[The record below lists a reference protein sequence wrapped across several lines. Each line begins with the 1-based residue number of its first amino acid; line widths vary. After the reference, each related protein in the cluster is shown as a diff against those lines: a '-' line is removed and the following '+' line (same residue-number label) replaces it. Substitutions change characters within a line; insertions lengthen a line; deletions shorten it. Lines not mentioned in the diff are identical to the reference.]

1 MIKEALQYL
10 ISLGNVETKNVAGQ
24 TFSTQPLHL
33 IKQPTPAPIVV
44 RSLSG
49 MVEYLKSE
57 FDELVDNE
65 RTLMVHVES
74 PTDAVVFSTFNNDMV
89 RDTLIQAKA
98 LLPEYRYGNWYDAE
112 EFNIKLQSVFVP
124 NDDRATMLKVV
135 GNIKD
140 ENVATF
146 GDDGVSQQVTAKAG
160 VATLAN
166 VPVPNPVLL
175 KPYRTF
181 VEVPQPESEF
191 VFRMKTGP
199 SCALFEADGGA
210 WKVEAMDNVR
220 VYLEKELNDQIQA
233 QKIIIIA

>member
-10 ISLGNVETKNVAGQ
+10 IALGNAEQRKVGNQ
-24 TFSTQPLHL
+24 DFSTQPLHL
-33 IKQPTPAPIVV
+33 IKQPTPAAIVV

-57 FDELVDNE
+57 FDELVDDE

-74 PTDAVVFSTFNNDMV
+74 PTDVVVFSTFNNDMV
-89 RDTLIQAKA
+89 RNTLIQAKA

-124 NDDRATMLKVV
+124 NNDRATMLKVV
-135 GNIKD
+135 GNIKE
-140 ENVATF
+140 ENVNSF
-146 GDDGVSQQVTAKAG
+146 GDDGVSQKVTAKTG
-160 VATLAN
+160 VATIAE

-175 KPYRTF
+175 KPFRTF

-191 VFRMKTGP
+191 VFRMRTGP

-220 VYLEKELNDQIQA
+220 DYLTEKLKDQIDA
-233 QKIIIIA
+233 SKIIIIA